1 MGTML
6 NTGSSEMQL
15 CFKCAFWLSL
25 LLLVISSWSMRYTYT
40 PDLVAA
46 GLALP
51 SLLIKGRTHK
61 IMAIVVICFALQQA
75 RYSEWL
81 MNVEAPY
88 N

>member
-1 MGTML
+1 MGKAFNAGL
-6 NTGSSEMQL
+6 PGIQL
-15 CFKCAFWLSL
+15 ILKCAFWLSL

-46 GLALP
+46 GLAIP
-51 SLLIKGRTHK
+51 SLLIKGRAYK
-61 IMAIVVICFALQQA
+61 IMAIVVIGFALYEA

-81 MNVEAPY
+81 MNIEAPY